1 MLNSRSTFIQNFN
14 NKRGQIALFVA
25 LIFQILF
32 LFFAMVINVGLLVH
46 HKINLQNSVDLAAY
60 YGAMKQAENM
70 NVIAHTNYQVRQSW
84 KLLAW
89 RYRML
94 GSAGDFFEH
103 PFDKTGGGRLR
114 GSDDDAINPG
124 AIGFYDAPSFCITY
138 IPFKP
143 MPPGENTCRDLV
155 NNSGVN
161 LFKIPP
167 VLIDLPSI
175 SGRTRDL
182 ALLLRSNAV
191 ERCRVFGAFN
201 YMILGGFVVAFNI
214 DQGNRML
221 LMSYLSKAMSPSS
234 PDADFYD
241 IDGKSV
247 KLGIENTLKNNLTA
261 ANNTSD
267 LKMSIYNSLGHSACN
282 GSRGAT
288 GEPAQWL
295 KPVKV
300 YPAFNYIDTEC
311 SNVKIRP
318 IGKML
323 SEADLPIYSKPEN
336 GGVYANEINELKQYI
351 GLRDPISDIYN
362 YSLGVE
368 KNPWC
373 MAYVGVSASAR
384 PKIPFSPFGSLEIKA
399 RAFYKPFGGRI
410 GPWYYNKYPS
420 GTASYGGSQGGP
432 NDKTDANLPP
442 RLSDTAN
449 LGTPNDPTR
458 AANYS
463 RYVGDKYGLKSRRV
477 LYQYGRAV
485 YKLDPQWKLSAD
497 GSDLITTDINGQTM
511 NYGDSAPNF
520 EHWKHLPFNFPQR
533 GQSQD
538 LLAWDHAGDQP
549 SRMRYL
555 ELAAILPDPFDLTY
569 YSIEPDFYHNYYTR
583 LQNGFLKGIG
593 SGYYG
598 QNKEFLGDIGTHK
611 GSTKEG
617 VNWDKFSVKDQYKA
631 VENSFFLRNVVDI
644 AGKLTYI
651 STKWQDVLTSWA
663 PVSLVDYSLDPS
675 KFGKCSITPRG
686 ADSGEP
692 EVPNPGNCVTG
703 GTTGYSV
710 KMISSDYLR
719 RTDLELGGAGVRG
732 ALLNPPPEDGEF

>member
-1 MLNSRSTFIQNFN
+1 MLNSRSTFIQNLN

-60 YGAMKQAENM
+60 YGAMKQAEGM

-94 GSAGDFFEH
+94 GSAGDFSEH
-103 PFDKTGGGRLR
+103 PFDKNGGGRLR

-124 AIGFYDAPSFCITY
+124 ALSFYEAPSFCITY

-143 MPPGENTCRDLV
+143 MPPGENTCKDLV
-155 NNSGVN
+155 NNSGVRI
-161 LFKIPP
+161 FKIPP
-167 VLIDLPSI
+167 VLIDLPNI
-175 SGRTRDL
+175 SGRTRSL
-182 ALLLRSNAV
+182 ALNLRASLM
-191 ERCRVFGAFN
+191 ERCRDFGTFN
-201 YMILGGFVVAFNI
+201 YLMLGGFVVAFNI
-214 DQGNRML
+214 DQGNRNL
-221 LMSYLSKAMSPSS
+221 LMSYLSKAMSPNS

-247 KLGIENTLKNNLTA
+247 KLGMENTLKNNLTA

-282 GSRGAT
+282 GSLGGK
-288 GEPAQWL
+288 GEPARWL
-295 KPVKV
+295 KQIKT
-300 YPAFNYIDTEC
+300 YPAFNYIDTRCDTGAITPEGKLL
-311 SNVKIRP
+311 SNV
-318 IGKML
+318 
-323 SEADLPIYSKPEN
+323 DLPNYYKDKFQTQ
-336 GGVYANEINELKQYI
+336 VDELKPFI
-351 GLRDPISDIYN
+351 GVREPVSDIYN
-362 YSLGVE
+362 YSMGVE

-432 NDKTDANLPP
+432 NDKTDPNLPP
-442 RLSDTAN
+442 RLADTAN
-449 LGTPNDPTR
+449 LAEPKDPTR
-458 AANYS
+458 AANFS
-463 RYVGDKYGLKSRRV
+463 RFVGDKFGMKSRRV

-485 YKLDPQWKLSAD
+485 YKLDPNWAVNAD
-497 GSDLITTDINGQTM
+497 GSGTVSTGVDGQTM
-511 NYGDSAPNF
+511 NYGDGAPNF
-520 EHWKHLPFNFPQR
+520 EHWKHLPFNFYRR
-533 GQSQD
+533 GSNQD
-538 LLAWDHAGDQP
+538 LLAWDHDGDQP

-555 ELAAILPDPFDLTY
+555 ELSAILPDPFDLTY

-593 SGYYG
+593 SSYYG
-598 QNKEFLGDIGTHK
+598 ESKEFLGDIGTHK
-611 GSTKEG
+611 GSNKEG
-617 VNWDKFSVKDQYKA
+617 INWDKFSVKDQYKA
-631 VENSFFLRNVVDI
+631 VEGNFFIKQVVDI

-663 PVSLVDYSLDPS
+663 PISLVDYSLDPA
-675 KFGKCSITPRG
+675 KFGKCTITPRG

-692 EVPNPGNCVTG
+692 EVPNPGNCVSG

-710 KMISSDYLR
+710 KMVSSDYLR
-719 RTDLELGGAGVRG
+719 RTDLELGGTGVRG
-732 ALLNPPPEDGEF
+732 ALLNPPPDDSEF